1 MNARTSQAPVAT
13 ALPAASLLQRKC
25 ACGKGTSA
33 LSDDCEDCQRAQALG
48 LQPQLAIGA
57 SDDPL
62 EVEADRAAAQVL
74 STASDS
80 GHLRS
85 CSAPHLSRLSTGS
98 ASAQS
103 APDSVTQTLN
113 SSGEPLSAETRAFF
127 EPRFGHDFGRVRV
140 HRDSTAAASALEVAA
155 HAYTVGRH
163 LVFAHGRYEPSSAGG
178 RALLAHE
185 LAHVV
190 QQRQAP
196 EFQPKE
202 ALEVGASGDGFER
215 DAHGAANR
223 VLSGQPAGV
232 AGVVQRQRLQRF
244 SVTEEA
250 AGGCG
255 VCYGA
260 VYGGLGPAEAG
271 NAAHAI
277 VQLAFLAH
285 LPRGRVELPFSSPG
299 DDNGRLDLAIVT
311 QENGL
316 PTRVQIGEIKP
327 ATPHGEQQGMD
338 DLDFYETAVREFFS
352 LQNPDVEVERLV
364 TSIPVGRGLPMPD
377 PIATL
382 AGCVVQRLGVVM
394 MRPGLY
400 GYFCDPPFSE
410 ARRLCSCRPP
420 EPRREPLDVPVPVPV
435 SPPVRVPN
443 APPQGVGVPESPPVG
458 GREPHSPPV
467 TAPTPEGSPETS
479 PETEPNPDNVIPFP
493 GRPRPGTE
501 ESPEAAPEGEPEWIP
516 AAARISLLGAALTA
530 TALMARTALRN
541 APRAAANRALGY
553 VQAVA
558 AVALIVLYSSRV
570 EARVGPGESPLETLF
585 EAMRNDGIEI
595 PPELRERIEN
605 DPALRATLE
614 QAAQT
619 GDLSAA
625 QQQITSQMMQVI
637 ADNPDD
643 FSEEDLRI
651 LAAATEAASAGDAA
665 VQPTVETLRAA
676 IDARRR
682 GESIDDIVGGS
693 GTGTGGGAAAETDGG
708 TETEPG
714 TDAGQTAAEPLPG
727 ISDELNQRLSSNPEI
742 RRLFD
747 AMTGQGDGPAVTEEV
762 VERFLAIVPAD
773 LNRDESIRLITNLQ
787 AVAAQTVDEILA
799 SLQGAVGTLRGE
811 GSAPVAEVSPTA
823 PPSTPAAPPTE
834 TTAPTTT
841 PTSDEGARVAARL
854 RGATASAQT
863 LIRTADIV
871 AGTRM
876 SVFVA
881 RMYGRYLV
889 GGFVSFTP
897 IARQDTGVWTATIHP
912 TRWYN
917 QSGQYV
923 ETQPIADMATT
934 ITPVNN

>member
-1 MNARTSQAPVAT
+1 MNAHTNLSPVASNQQST
-13 ALPAASLLQRKC
+13 SLLQRKC
-25 ACGKGTSA
+25 ACGKSTGAVSE
-33 LSDDCEDCQRAQALG
+33 DCEDCQRAQALG
-48 LQPQLAIGA
+48 IQPRLAVGA

-62 EVEADRAAAQVL
+62 ELEADRAAAQVL
-74 STASDS
+74 NAPYDS
-80 GHLRS
+80 GQLKQ
-85 CSAPHLSRLSTGS
+85 CPTPHLSRRSAGQAST
-98 ASAQS
+98 AT
-103 APDSVTQTLN
+103 APVSVTQTLN
-113 SSGEPLSAETRAFF
+113 SSGEPLSTETRAFF

-140 HRDSTAAASALEVAA
+140 HRDSAAAASAHDVAA
-155 HAYTVGRH
+155 HAYTVGQH
-163 LVFAHGRYEPSSAGG
+163 LVFAQGRYDPASASG

-196 EFQPKE
+196 DYQPE
-202 ALEVGASGDGFER
+202 EPLELGATSDGLER
-215 DAHGAANR
+215 DAHGAAGR
-223 VLSGQPAGV
+223 VLAGKA
-232 AGVVQRQRLQRF
+232 AGITSVVRRQKIQRF

-277 VQLAFLAH
+277 VQLAFIAH

-311 QENGL
+311 QENGI

-327 ATPHGEQQGMD
+327 ATPHGEEQGMD

-420 EPRREPLDVPVPVPV
+420 RERRDPVDVPVPVPV
-435 SPPVRVPN
+435 TPPVRVPN
-443 APPQGVGVPESPPVG
+443 APPQGVGVPEG
-458 GREPHSPPV
+458 GRAPETPPV
-467 TAPTPEGSPETS
+467 TEPTPEATPEGT
-479 PETEPNPDNVIPFP
+479 PEAEPNPDNVVPFP

-501 ESPEAAPEGEPEWIP
+501 ESPETAPEGEPEWVP
-516 AAARISLLGAALTA
+516 AAARISLLGAALA
-530 TALMARTALRN
+530 AAGLMARTALRN
-541 APRAAANRALGY
+541 APRAAARRALAY
-553 VQAVA
+553 AEAAA

-595 PPELRERIEN
+595 PPELRERIES

-625 QQQITSQMMQVI
+625 QQQIASQMMQVI
-637 ADNPDD
+637 ADNPDE
-643 FSEEDLRI
+643 FSEEDLRM
-651 LAAATEAASAGDAA
+651 LAAATEAASGGDSAM
-665 VQPTVETLRAA
+665 QPTVETLRAA
-676 IDARRR
+676 LDARRR
-682 GESIDDIVGGS
+682 GEPIDDIVGGS
-693 GTGTGGGAAAETDGG
+693 GTGTGSGDASSEADAG
-708 TETEPG
+708 TEAEPG
-714 TDAGQTAAEPLPG
+714 ADAGETPAEPFPG

-747 AMTGQGDGPAVTEEV
+747 AMTGQGGGPAVTAEV
-762 VERFLAIVPAD
+762 IERFLAIVPSD
-773 LNRDESIRLITNLQ
+773 LNRDEASRLITDLQ
-787 AVAAQTVDEILA
+787 AVEAQTIDQILA
-799 SLQGAVGTLRGE
+799 SLQGAIGGLRSGE
-811 GSAPVAEVSPTA
+811 AAPLAEVEPSAPPPTPVAPTPETGSPSA
-823 PPSTPAAPPTE
+823 TPA
-834 TTAPTTT
+834 
-841 PTSDEGARVAARL
+841 SDEGRRVAERL
-854 RGATASAQT
+854 RSATAGGQI
-863 LIRTADIV
+863 LIPTADIT
-871 AGTRM
+871 AGQRM
-876 SVFVA
+876 TVFVA
-881 RMYGRYLV
+881 RMRGSYLV
-889 GGFVSFTP
+889 GGFLAFTP
-897 IARQDTGVWTATIHP
+897 IARQSSGVWSATMHP
-912 TRWYN
+912 SRWYN
-917 QSGQYV
+917 QSGHFV
-923 ETQPIADMATT
+923 ETQPTADTATT
-934 ITPVNN
+934 ITPVNNRAE

>member
-1 MNARTSQAPVAT
+1 MSARTSQAPVAT

-25 ACGKGTSA
+25 ACGKGASA

-74 STASDS
+74 SAASDS

-103 APDSVTQTLN
+103 APDSVTRTLN
-113 SSGEPLSAETRAFF
+113 SSGEALSAETRAFF

-140 HRDSTAAASALEVAA
+140 HRDSTAAASAQEVAA

-196 EFQPKE
+196 EYQPE
-202 ALEVGASGDGFER
+202 EMLEVGASGDGFER

-223 VLSGQPAGV
+223 VLTGQPALV

-244 SVTEEA
+244 FVTEEA

-311 QENGL
+311 QENGI

-327 ATPHGEQQGMD
+327 ATPHGEEQGID

-400 GYFCDPPFSE
+400 GYFCNPPFSQ

-420 EPRREPLDVPVPVPV
+420 EPRREPLDVPVTVPI
-435 SPPVRVPN
+435 SPPVRVPH
-443 APPQGVGVPESPPVG
+443 APPQGVGVPEAPPVG
-458 GREPHSPPV
+458 DRAPDSPPV
-467 TAPTPEGSPETS
+467 TVPNPEGAPEGAPETA
-479 PETEPNPDNVIPFP
+479 PNPDNVVPFP

-501 ESPEAAPEGEPEWIP
+501 ETPETAPEGEPEWIP
-516 AAARISLLGAALTA
+516 AAARTALLGAALTA
-530 TALMARTALRN
+530 VALMARTAIRN
-541 APRAAANRALGY
+541 VPRMAVRRALVYAEAAAAL
-553 VQAVA
+553 
-558 AVALIVLYSSRV
+558 ALVVLYSSRV
-570 EARVGPGESPLETLF
+570 EARVGPGESPLETIF
-585 EAMRNDGIEI
+585 EAMRTDGIEV

-625 QQQITSQMMQVI
+625 QQQLASQMMQVI
-637 ADNPDD
+637 ADNPDA
-643 FSEEDLRI
+643 FSEEDLRM
-651 LAAATEAASAGDAA
+651 LAAATETASGGDAS

-676 IDARRR
+676 IEARSR
-682 GESIDDIVGGS
+682 GEPIDDIVGGS
-693 GTGTGGGAAAETDGG
+693 ASATGPAEPDSSA
-708 TETEPG
+708 
-714 TDAGQTAAEPLPG
+714 DAGGRADSVPGETTTEPLPG
-727 ISDELNQRLSSNPEI
+727 ISDELNQRLASNPEI

-747 AMTGQGDGPAVTEEV
+747 AMTGHGEGPAVSAEV
-762 VERFLAIVPAD
+762 VERFLAIVPTD
-773 LNRDESIRLITNLQ
+773 LNPDEAGRLITNLQ
-787 AVAAQTVDEILA
+787 AVAGQTADEILA
-799 SLQGAVGTLRGE
+799 SLQVAVGSLRGE
-811 GSAPVAEVSPTA
+811 GAAPAAEVEPSSPPSAESPSAHTETPATTPASEEGRRVAERLRDTTATEQILIPTA
-823 PPSTPAAPPTE
+823 GI
-834 TTAPTTT
+834 TA
-841 PTSDEGARVAARL
+841 G
-854 RGATASAQT
+854 Q
-863 LIRTADIV
+863 
-871 AGTRM
+871 RM

-881 RMYGRYLV
+881 RMRGSYLV
-889 GGFVSFTP
+889 GGFLVFTP
-897 IARQDTGVWTATIHP
+897 RERQANGVWSATIHP

-917 QSGQYV
+917 QSGQFV
-923 ETQPIADMATT
+923 ETQPGSDTATT